1 MVEKKKRCDYEID
14 IDDLAEALVNNVKDD
29 VKTFDDFLNLNSSL
43 NREIL
48 IGEIVDGLG
57 ISVESYIRYWNKL
70 DNEKGLAPE
79 EREPIKLYIDS
90 LGGCLTDT
98 FTIVDAIKMSKTP
111 VIGIC
116 TGCAYSGGFFIFISC
131 HERIAYK
138 HSSYLFHEGATQ
150 NGGTAG
156 QFANYAMFYKKQL
169 NQLRQIVLEHT
180 NINEEEYE
188 SIKKDDVWYDV
199 NDGVEKGFIDEIAEN
214 FMV

>member
-14 IDDLAEALVNNVKDD
+14 IDDLAEALVNKVKDD

-131 HERIAYK
+131 DQRIAYP
-138 HSSYLFHEGATQ
+138 HSSYLFHEGATST
-150 NGGTAG
+150 GGTSG
-156 QFANYAMFYKKQL
+156 QFQNYAAFYKKEL
-169 NQLRQIVLEHT
+169 NQLKDIVLENT
-180 NINEEEYE
+180 NITEDEYRD
-188 SIKKDDVWYDV
+188 IKKDDIWYDAKEAI
-199 NDGVEKGFIDEIAEN
+199 EKGIADKIAED
-214 FMV
+214 FV